1 MPLEE
6 LELLEALEELEKLE
20 LLEALEELEKL
31 ELLETLELL
40 EELETLEPTRE
51 NRSLSFEAGNALSQ
65 IGICQDKSSH

>member
-20 LLEALEELEKL
+20 LLEDLEKL
-31 ELLETLELL
+31 ELLE
-40 EELETLEPTRE
+40 ELEPLEPTRE
-51 NRSLSFEAGNALSQ
+51 NRCFSFEAGNALSE